1 MTTTGTGS
9 ENRPSNELFCRQCG
23 ITLRP
28 FMKVCPRCGTRRRAT
43 AKLVLPE
50 PEPRPAER
58 TTGSLLLPDAPAGRA
73 LEPMPDLPVPS
84 PLFTPDPER
93 RFPRF
98 TSAQWTL
105 LVLGFLLLVVGLVIA
120 WLLWR
125 QQQLDERRLSSTRAA
140 QEQGQPSA
148 APALST
154 PAPPMVPPPLPSTDP
169 ETPAGEA
176 SLEEAVVAT
185 LRAYNPFGYTRYRVL
200 VREGV
205 VTLEGVVEHLPE
217 RTGAENV
224 VRLVSGV
231 KAVVNRLR
239 IRSEEAGGPL
249 LRVDRAEAALLE
261 EAARQ
266 ERARAAEEAAAAKL
280 PNQASNQALGAPA
293 NSADPAAL
301 ERETERLRRE
311 LLLARERAEELA
323 RRQQAEERRRR
334 ELEDALR
341 RPPAPASPAGLSPPE
356 GAAPDAG
363 PRQAILRERPMI
375 APPTVLASGTVAWS
389 GVVDGADEVLLTG
402 AAATVRNL
410 AGAPARDVRSSFSAP
425 LPLEPLAVRL
435 LSTDG
440 RGPITIVQQ
449 PAADNGFTTIVRL
462 DDRQRGGA
470 GRYQFTLRW
479 SREAR

>member
-58 TTGSLLLPDAPAGRA
+58 ATGSLLLPDAPPGRT

-105 LVLGFLLLVVGLVIA
+105 LVLGLLLLVVGLVIA

-125 QQQLDERRLSSTRAA
+125 QQQLDEQRLSLSQAESQQRA
-140 QEQGQPSA
+140 P
-148 APALST
+148 T
-154 PAPPMVPPPLPSTDP
+154 PPPPILSPASANP
-169 ETPAGEA
+169 AAPAGEA
-176 SLEEAVVAT
+176 SLDEAVVAT
-185 LRAYNPFGYTRYRVL
+185 LRAYNPFGYTRYRVG
-200 VREGV
+200 VRDGV
-205 VTLEGVVEHLPE
+205 VTLEGVAEHLPE
-217 RTGAENV
+217 RAGAENV

-239 IRSEEAGGPL
+239 VRSEEASEPL
-249 LRVDRAEAALLE
+249 LRFDRAEAALLE

-266 ERARAAEEAAAAKL
+266 QRAQTAAEAASPNPLNQQVNQQANQQAAA
-280 PNQASNQALGAPA
+280 PPA
-293 NSADPAAL
+293 VPTDPAPL

-311 LLLARERAEELA
+311 LSLARERAQETA
-323 RRQQAEERRRR
+323 RRQQAE
-334 ELEDALR
+334 D
-341 RPPAPASPAGLSPPE
+341 RPQPAAVSPSPE
-356 GAAPDAG
+356 GAPAEAG
-363 PRQAILRERPMI
+363 PRQALLRERPGV
-375 APPTVLASGTVAWS
+375 APPPVLASGTVAWS
-389 GVVDGADEVLLTG
+389 GLVDGADEVLFTG
-402 AAATVRNL
+402 AAATVRHL
-410 AGAPARDVRSSFSAP
+410 AGSPAREVRSSFSAP
-425 LPLEPLAVRL
+425 LPLEPVAVRL

-449 PAADNGFTTIVRL
+449 PAAENGFTTIVRL
-462 DDRQRGGA
+462 DDRQRGGT

>member
-1 MTTTGTGS
+1 
-9 ENRPSNELFCRQCG
+9 
-23 ITLRP
+23 
-28 FMKVCPRCGTRRRAT
+28 MKVCPRCGTRRRAT

-58 TTGSLLLPDAPAGRA
+58 TTGSLLLPEAPAGS
-73 LEPMPDLPVPS
+73 LTDLPVPS

-105 LVLGFLLLVVGLVIA
+105 LVLGLLLLVVGLVIA

-125 QQQLDERRLSSTRAA
+125 QQQLDERRLSSTRA
-140 QEQGQPSA
+140 EDPPSA
-148 APALST
+148 TPNLSPPPPPTLSPAPA
-154 PAPPMVPPPLPSTDP
+154 PTDP
-169 ETPAGEA
+169 EAPPAEA

-200 VREGV
+200 VREGE
-205 VTLEGVVEHLPE
+205 VTLEGVAEHLPE
-217 RTGAENV
+217 RAGAENV

-231 KAVVNRLR
+231 KSVVNRLR
-239 IRSEEAGGPL
+239 VRSEEGSPPL
-249 LRVDRAEAALLE
+249 LRIDRAEAALLE

-266 ERARAAEEAAAAKL
+266 QRARTAEEAASAK
-280 PNQASNQALGAPA
+280 PPDAPPA
-293 NSADPAAL
+293 NPANPAPPAPL
-301 ERETERLRRE
+301 DRETERLRRE
-311 LLLARERAEELA
+311 LLVARERAEELA
-323 RRQQAEERRRR
+323 RRQQGEERRRR

-341 RPPAPASPAGLSPPE
+341 RQPAPANPAGLSPSE
-356 GAAPDAG
+356 GDSAAAG
-363 PRQAILRERPMI
+363 PRQSLLRERPEI
-375 APPTVLASGTVAWS
+375 APPPVLASGTVAWS
-389 GVVDGADEVLLTG
+389 GLVDGADEVLFAA

-425 LPLEPLAVRL
+425 LPPEPVAVRL

-449 PAADNGFTTIVRL
+449 PAAENGFTTIVRL
-462 DDRQRGGA
+462 DDRQRGGT

>member
-1 MTTTGTGS
+1 
-9 ENRPSNELFCRQCG
+9 
-23 ITLRP
+23 
-28 FMKVCPRCGTRRRAT
+28 MKVCPRCGTRRRAT

-58 TTGSLLLPDAPAGRA
+58 TTGSLLLPDAPPGRT

-105 LVLGFLLLVVGLVIA
+105 LVLGLLLLVVGLVIA

-125 QQQLDERRLSSTRAA
+125 QQQLDERRLSSAR
-140 QEQGQPSA
+140 ESGQPSA
-148 APALST
+148 APALPT
-154 PAPPMVPPPLPSTDP
+154 PAPPMVPPPPPSTDP
-169 ETPAGEA
+169 ETSAGEA

-239 IRSEEAGGPL
+239 IRSEDADGPL
-249 LRVDRAEAALLE
+249 LRIDRAEAALLE

-266 ERARAAEEAAAAKL
+266 QRARTAEEAASAK
-280 PNQASNQALGAPA
+280 PPDAPPA
-293 NSADPAAL
+293 NPPNPAPPAPL
-301 ERETERLRRE
+301 DRETERLRRE
-311 LLLARERAEELA
+311 LLVARERAEELA
-323 RRQQAEERRRR
+323 RRQQGEERRRR

-341 RPPAPASPAGLSPPE
+341 RQPAPANPAGLSPSD
-356 GAAPDAG
+356 GGSAAAG
-363 PRQAILRERPMI
+363 PRQSLLRERPEI
-375 APPTVLASGTVAWS
+375 APPPVLASGTVAWS
-389 GVVDGADEVLLTG
+389 GLVDGADEVLF
-402 AAATVRNL
+402 AAATATVRNL

-425 LPLEPLAVRL
+425 LPPEPVAVRL

-449 PAADNGFTTIVRL
+449 PAAENGFTTIVRL
-462 DDRQRGGA
+462 DDRQRGGT

>member
-1 MTTTGTGS
+1 
-9 ENRPSNELFCRQCG
+9 
-23 ITLRP
+23 
-28 FMKVCPRCGTRRRAT
+28 
-43 AKLVLPE
+43 
-50 PEPRPAER
+50 
-58 TTGSLLLPDAPAGRA
+58 
-73 LEPMPDLPVPS
+73 MPDLPVPS

-105 LVLGFLLLVVGLVIA
+105 LVLGLLLLVVGLVIA

-125 QQQLDERRLSSTRAA
+125 QQQLDERQISPTRAA
-140 QEQGQPSA
+140 QAQGQPSA

-154 PAPPMVPPPLPSTDP
+154 PAPPMVPPPPPSTDP

-249 LRVDRAEAALLE
+249 LRVDQAEAALLE

-311 LLLARERAEELA
+311 LLVARERAEELA
-323 RRQQAEERRRR
+323 RRQQGEERRRR

-341 RPPAPASPAGLSPPE
+341 RQSVAPSSPVGLSPPE
-356 GAAPDAG
+356 GVAPDAG
-363 PRQAILRERPMI
+363 PRPAILRERPMT